1 VDTTMLTEIQLN
13 TLRMD
18 LSKLSKDDLI
28 EFSIKNTKTI
38 DGMKELMN
46 GARGLI
52 TCFQEARLFAE
63 FHPDRQLHDFT
74 FSLTDELVKAD
85 PDVTEIATVIAT
97 QASHYIKDK
106 IRFGEVVG

>member
-1 VDTTMLTEIQLN
+1 MLTEVQLN
-13 TLRMD
+13 GLRMD
-18 LSKLSKDDLI
+18 LSKLSKEEIL
-28 EFSIKNTKTI
+28 EFAVENTKTI
-38 DGMKELMN
+38 DGLKEMLN

-97 QASHYIKDK
+97 QASHYIKEK
-106 IRFGEVVG
+106 IKFGEVVG

>member
-1 VDTTMLTEIQLN
+1 MLTEVQLN
-13 TLRMD
+13 GLRMD
-18 LSKLSKDDLI
+18 LSKLSKEEIL
-28 EFSIKNTKTI
+28 EFAVENTKTI
-38 DGMKELMN
+38 DGLKEMMN

-97 QASHYIKDK
+97 QASHYIKEK
-106 IRFGEVVG
+106 IKFGEVVG